1 MAAGY
6 TPEQVRT
13 FVRTTYGLVDVS
25 DQILDM
31 ALVKSPL
38 AGVQPFFDIFGYII
52 AAEEMYGNLNQKKYS
67 DVILMP
73 EKSVFKSII
82 KGTFLGDILLEAV
95 VKNAKMSYN
104 QSHSPQGLL

>member
-1 MAAGY
+1 
-6 TPEQVRT
+6 
-13 FVRTTYGLVDVS
+13 
-25 DQILDM
+25 M